1 MIWALLELS
10 DYLFHSLSLVEILA
24 NLPISLRKFSFTLRA
39 RMLPRLPIEASIT
52 DIVDSTFFAGFFTFT
67 ISNNWKGV
75 LCIQK
80 QQSKSPGTMVSIL
93 PSEL

>member
-52 DIVDSTFFAGFFTFT
+52 DIGYSTFFAGFFTFT
-67 ISNNWKGV
+67 TSDKLPARKSRVPFTPSNSV
-75 LCIQK
+75 
-80 QQSKSPGTMVSIL
+80 
-93 PSEL
+93 